1 MVATG
6 ENLTSGKADSLSHA
20 EMQPAGLT
28 CGRHSPFRP
37 DATRLW
43 CDQPVTP
50 QADILG
56 NPGRCGRDP
65 AAVRP
70 AGYTAA
76 GYLIRLC
83 QLPCHRPAVRRF
95 RHTAARYPDDSGGG
109 DATRPP
115 CDDGVTSQADIS
127 PAARPNRGI
136 RPPCNRCVTRQA
148 DTPHLRRRAS
158 SLARRES

>member
-28 CGRHSPFRP
+28 RGRHSPFRP

-56 NPGRCGRDP
+56 NPGRCGRNP

-83 QLPCHRPAVRRF
+83 QLPCHRSAVRRF

-109 DATRPP
+109 RRYPAAVQRWCHTARRYL
-115 CDDGVTSQADIS
+115 